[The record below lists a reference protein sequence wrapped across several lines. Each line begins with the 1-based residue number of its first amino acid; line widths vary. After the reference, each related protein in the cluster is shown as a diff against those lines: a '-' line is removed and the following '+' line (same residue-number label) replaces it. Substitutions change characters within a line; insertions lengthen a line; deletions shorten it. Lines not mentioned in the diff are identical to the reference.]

1 VIIGEYVVNPFDVVY
16 GRREWIASAPTY
28 LVTIQIKTD
37 VGIIT
42 LSQYSP
48 NDKESKALIKLIEK
62 CVEERKQAILDGLLS
77 TDAFSGM
84 EEYD

>member
-1 VIIGEYVVNPFDVVY
+1 VIIGEYIVNPLDVVY

-48 NDKESKALIKLIEK
+48 NDKESKALMKLISQ
-62 CVEERKQAILDGLLS
+62 CVDERKQAILDGLLS
-77 TDAFSGM
+77 DNDFSGW
-84 EEYD
+84 EDD